1 MSRRTGAGTR
11 YSAKGKGSCCTGC
24 VRQMLKESAG
34 RGSGGGGGV
43 ASGVAGTISTRVRR
57 HNLSMFAIQPHRV
70 LAKFSAYPVCNR
82 TLSTGYFAHV
92 N

>member
-24 VRQMLKESAG
+24 VRQMLKES
-34 RGSGGGGGV
+34 GGGV